1 MSGAQFGQFILGLI
15 VVAVLVAIAV
25 WLLNWL
31 YLRSSKERAF
41 VRTGLGGRRWS

>member
-15 VVAVLVAIAV
+15 GVAIVVAIAV

-31 YLRSSKERAF
+31 YRRSSPENRFRK
-41 VRTGLGGRRWS
+41 